1 MLTFTSED
9 GNQDPTQKTV
19 ENGGDIKAVGDGI
32 DCIGGRGIS
41 RAWEDADADAGVDA
55 DADSAQYYEPRY
67 GPKRSRKD

>member
-41 RAWEDADADAGVDA
+41 RAWEERDGRLCVGFPA
-55 DADSAQYYEPRY
+55 RT
-67 GPKRSRKD
+67 RKTQLEKSWCL